1 MIRRV
6 SLLIAMLSL
15 ACAAPLI
22 AGGQAT
28 ITVSELPSSIR
39 ATQPVNVMFTVV
51 DVANQPLNDLKPVVI
66 ATRGDQSI
74 KIKASRVKVEG
85 GYLAAVKFPAAG
97 DWTLT
102 VDSNYCHNTHVMH
115 GVKVVAAK

>member
-1 MIRRV
+1 
-6 SLLIAMLSL
+6 LLIAVLSL
-15 ACAAPLI
+15 VSAAPLL

-28 ITVSELPSSIR
+28 ITVSELPRSIR
-39 ATQPVNVMFTVV
+39 ATQPVNVTFTVV

-66 ATRGDQSI
+66 ASQGD
-74 KIKASRVKVEG
+74 KTVKVKASRVKVEG

-97 DWTLT
+97 EWTLT

-115 GVKVVAAK
+115 GVQVVAAK